1 MAVAMACG
9 WKVARMCSCRVL
21 NSTSSGKVEVMYS
34 RFVVT
39 AAPARTPEEALQAVE
54 TVRRNHP
61 KANHVAFAYV
71 LLSGDRRCS
80 DDGEPSGTAGA
91 PILSMLDAE
100 NTKDA
105 CVAVARHFGGKKLG
119 RGGLVRA
126 YGAAAR
132 MALEQASTRVYEE
145 HVDVV
150 LRISPASAA
159 LLHHVAALH
168 GATSDPSQDVYDAEG
183 QVTTK
188 LQVQKNRA
196 EAFLAKL
203 KDATR
208 GDVIVLQPTDGNT

>member
-1 MAVAMACG
+1 
-9 WKVARMCSCRVL
+9 MCSCRVL
-21 NSTSSGKVEVMYS
+21 DSTSSGKVEVMHS
-34 RFVVT
+34 RFEAT

-61 KANHVAFAYV
+61 KANHVAFAYA

-100 NTKDA
+100 NTRDA

-132 MALEQASTRVYEE
+132 MALEQASTRLYEE
-145 HVDVV
+145 HEDVL
-150 LRISPASAA
+150 LRISPATAA
-159 LLHHVAALH
+159 FLHHVAALH

-183 QVTTK
+183 QVTTRM
-188 LQVQKNRA
+188 QVQKDRV

-203 KDATR
+203 KDVTR
-208 GDVIVLQPTDGNT
+208 GDVIILQPTDGNT